1 MAACGCISK
10 PMLASRFSQFLF
22 TKYLSYIPK
31 FMLVP
36 WPCQLSIFL
45 SVLDSSGYLWIFS
58 LFFTIKIFLLVMEGS
73 CCQFLY
79 CAPDPG
85 NSGFSLALNLPR
97 KPLLHTVMPPLPS
110 SHTPPYHW
118 GMYVSSQGSYRKWLF
133 RRVHERTE
141 KVFYQP
147 QIVAEISL
155 PNHIPGTPKPCS
167 LFPSKEWDVKSSKR
181 QCAYVVWRMYM
192 FYRQGTWLWNGTSSW
207 RTSVRSWNI
216 PFIPLAPSCSLANKF

>member
-1 MAACGCISK
+1 MWISLYHLVYVGTQEVPTSRNEPKLDYGRHLSGTCETGFYLPKGVIFLTLVHMAACGCISK

-110 SHTPPYHW
+110 SHTPPYH
-118 GMYVSSQGSYRKWLF
+118 
-133 RRVHERTE
+133 
-141 KVFYQP
+141 
-147 QIVAEISL
+147 
-155 PNHIPGTPKPCS
+155 
-167 LFPSKEWDVKSSKR
+167 
-181 QCAYVVWRMYM
+181 
-192 FYRQGTWLWNGTSSW
+192 
-207 RTSVRSWNI
+207 
-216 PFIPLAPSCSLANKF
+216 